1 MLKRSS
7 FLLIAL
13 SLVLLCM
20 APARADEGIAITI
33 RDRYASLETFQAEFT
48 QYLTHRESGSK
59 EQREGTLVFKKP
71 LLISWQTKK
80 PVEEHLVISKKEIW
94 DYIADEGI
102 AYRYPKELVNDSRSL
117 IQIVTGQ
124 ALLSQDFDVT
134 QTGTEGKLV
143 ILQLYPK
150 EPVPTLVEARLYV
163 DPEKGY
169 IQRAVITDFY
179 GNEND
184 VRFTS
189 FIPNASVSSSVFNFT
204 PPKGVEVEDRVE
216 RSGVESRNLF

>member
-7 FLLIAL
+7 FLLF
-13 SLVLLCM
+13 VLLFVFLCLV
-20 APARADEGIAITI
+20 PARADDDIAITI

-48 QYLTHRESGSK
+48 QFLTHRESGSK

-94 DYIADEGI
+94 DYIADESI
-102 AYRYPKELVNDSRSL
+102 AYRYPRELVNDSRSL

-134 QTGTEGKLV
+134 RTGTEGKLV

-204 PPKGVEVEDRVE
+204 PPKDVEVEDRVE
-216 RSGVESRNLF
+216 RAGIESRNLF